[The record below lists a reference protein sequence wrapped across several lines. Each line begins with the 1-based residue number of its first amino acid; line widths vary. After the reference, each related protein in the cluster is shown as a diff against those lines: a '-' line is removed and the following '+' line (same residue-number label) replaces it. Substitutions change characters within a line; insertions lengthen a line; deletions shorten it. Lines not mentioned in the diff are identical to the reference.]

1 MTNKELSRKK
11 ELCSTLDMSFDEAN
25 ELFSSETLNNMT
37 MAQISGGSSG
47 SLNIATFCIYEVHPD
62 YNNTIIYHVSYKG
75 MGPIMAHTSFVDNGD
90 GTVSFEMGYEDTTCD
105 CGNSSY
111 RSQTYTTL
119 KSELSVGQSFTLDHC
134 TSAI

>member
-47 SLNIATFCIYEVHPD
+47 SLNVATFCIYFIQPD
-62 YNNTIIYHVSYKG
+62 VNGTIIYHVSYKG
-75 MGPIMAHTSFVDNGD
+75 MGPIRAHTQLMDNGD
-90 GTVSFEMGYEDTTCD
+90 GTVSFEMGYEDYTCD
-105 CGNSSY
+105 CGNSTY
-111 RSQTYTTL
+111 RSKVFTAVR
-119 KSELSVGQSFTLDHC
+119 SELQVGQSFTMEHC